1 MRGFSKHPVPEDQ
14 HIILDGDS
22 LHFDDKPLTSI
33 ATGSLENKIFPP
45 HKEISTSLGEA
56 VTSWAKKKSLP
67 SVPRQ
72 TLADLWDRS
81 WQRRVALLQDH
92 ITHKHNVR
100 FQQLFNNAVFHNED
114 KRATSLRIYCPCI
127 YYEYLSNTFG
137 DSQVFRKV
145 DANPSEVIN
154 HTITEITKTFGKTY
168 PWALGSGRDLPN
180 AYVLPKRKKHFRS
193 GRPIVSF
200 FSAPFRP
207 MLNCIAKLIYQ
218 LLPKAFPHN
227 LAKGDVFDLIQY
239 LKASDFDASPT
250 PQIYNQDL
258 ASFFISIDTDR
269 FIDSWHLTLQYLS
282 ATMSTNPD
290 EILSVKPTVGNTAG
304 DVVEGRTYRTLHVTR
319 KIYIRDVEA
328 IILMSL
334 KMTQFSIGTSVYEQI
349 RGSPMGS
356 PLSPPLCLMVVALS
370 EEIWFRTF
378 ASTLMSMDLTS
389 RLLRYV
395 DNRLCLIDPIYG
407 I

>member
-1 MRGFSKHPVPEDQ
+1 MRSFSTHPVPEDQ

-33 ATGSLENKIFPP
+33 ATGSLQNKIFPP
-45 HKEISTSLGEA
+45 HKEISTSLREA
-56 VTSWAKKKSLP
+56 VTSWAKKNSLP
-67 SVPRQ
+67 PVPCQ
-72 TLADLWDRS
+72 TLADLWDLS
-81 WQRRVALLQDH
+81 WQRHVTSLQDH
-92 ITHKHNVR
+92 ITHKDIVR

-127 YYEYLSNTFG
+127 YYECLSNTFG
-137 DSQVFRKV
+137 DSQVFRTV

-154 HTITEITKTFGKTY
+154 HTITEITKKFGKTY

-180 AYVLPKRKKHFRS
+180 AKRKKQIKQFRS
-193 GRPIVSF
+193 GRPLVSF

-239 LKASDFDASPT
+239 LMTSDFDASPT

-258 ASFFISIDTDR
+258 AGFFTSIDTDR

-290 EILSVKPTVGNTAG
+290 EILSVKPTVGNTVG
-304 DVVEGRTYRTLHVTR
+304 DVVKGRTYRTLNVTR
-319 KIYIRDVEA
+319 KITFV
-328 IILMSL
+328 ML
-334 KMTQFSIGTSVYEQI
+334 KPSHPHVPQ
-349 RGSPMGS
+349 
-356 PLSPPLCLMVVALS
+356 
-370 EEIWFRTF
+370 
-378 ASTLMSMDLTS
+378 D
-389 RLLRYV
+389 
-395 DNRLCLIDPIYG
+395 DPVFHWHFG
-407 I
+407 L